1 MIPIQGVDGLSATA
15 PEKPAGITRTEQDF
29 SKMLTDMID
38 EVNTL
43 QQKGDQAVQAV
54 QAGDSKN
61 LHEAMIALEQ
71 ADISTRF
78 LVQVRNKVLD
88 AYQEIMR
95 MQV

>member
-1 MIPIQGVDGLSATA
+1 MIPIQGVDGLSAATS
-15 PEKPAGITRTEQDF
+15 EKPTGITRTEQDF

-38 EVNTL
+38 EVNSL

>member
-1 MIPIQGVDGLSATA
+1 MIPIQGVDGLSVTP
-15 PEKPAGITRTEQDF
+15 PEKPTGITRTEQDF